1 MPAEPKTEPKTE
13 PKAAR
18 GPEDA
23 APHARRGRRKKYLL
37 SALVVVALLAGGG
50 VAVGKV
56 TARPDGGPQRAG
68 ARGALPPATDTVRR
82 QDLSSSTQVDGTLG
96 YAKEHKVN
104 GGAAGTLTWLP
115 GTGST
120 IARDGALYE
129 VDGHKVRLMYG
140 EKPMYR
146 TLKEG
151 DEGDDVRQLKE
162 NLRALG
168 YGDALAVDDEF
179 TAGTTDAVKRWQR
192 AHDLRQTGTTGPDQ
206 ISFQPGSVRINK
218 KDMAVG
224 DQTAP
229 GRPVLTTT
237 GSAREVLVKLD
248 VEQADLAKP
257 GTKVTVNLPGGGTAR
272 GKVASVDRTVTEE
285 GSDPAS
291 KTPKITAR
299 ITFADPGEVTS
310 FDRSPVTVDIVG
322 EVREDVLTVPVD
334 ALLALPGGGFGVEV
348 VEGGRAREVRV
359 KLGMFGQGRVEISGG
374 GLEEGMKVGVP
385 KA

>member
-1 MPAEPKTEPKTE
+1 MPAEADTAGGPAVAP
-13 PKAAR
+13 AR
-18 GPEDA
+18 GPA
-23 APHARRGRRKKYLL
+23 VAPRRRKTKYLV
-37 SALVVVALLAGGG
+37 SALVVAALLAGGG
-50 VAVGKV
+50 AAVGSV
-56 TARPDGGPQRAG
+56 TGRPDPGPQRG
-68 ARGALPPATDTVRR
+68 GRSALPPATDTVAR

-96 YAKEHKVN
+96 YARERKVN

-115 GTGST
+115 ATGST
-120 IARDGALYE
+120 VARDGALYE

-146 TLKEG
+146 SLKEG

-179 TAGTTDAVKRWQR
+179 TAGTTDAVKRWQK
-192 AHDLRQTGTTGPDQ
+192 AHDLKQTGTTGPDQ

-224 DQTAP
+224 DQSAP

-237 GSAREVLVKLD
+237 GSAREVLIKLD

-257 GTKVTVNLPGGGTAR
+257 GTEVTVNLPGGSTAQ

-285 GSDPAS
+285 GSDPGG

-299 ITFADPGEVTS
+299 ITFEDPGKVTS
-310 FDRSPVTVDIVG
+310 FDRSPVTVDVVG
-322 EVREDVLTVPVD
+322 EVRKDVLTVPVN
-334 ALLALPGGGFGVEV
+334 ALLALPGGGFGVQV
-348 VEGGRAREVRV
+348 VEGGKAREVRV
-359 KLGMFGQGRVEISGG
+359 KLGMFGEGRVEISGG
-374 GLEEGMKVGVP
+374 GLKEGTKVGVP